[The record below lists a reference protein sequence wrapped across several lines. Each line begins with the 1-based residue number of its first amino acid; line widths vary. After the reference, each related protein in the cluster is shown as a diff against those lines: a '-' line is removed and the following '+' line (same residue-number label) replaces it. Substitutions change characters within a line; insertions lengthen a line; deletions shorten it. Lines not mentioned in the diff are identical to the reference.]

1 MKYTHIHMY
10 IYTCIC
16 NQQGREMFQTKA
28 ACFVTYSQTPQ
39 HIVFY
44 LLLSLSPF
52 IPSPTFSHTLIRRE
66 IMQMLSDTKKFSNS
80 SDRGDDSDCDCA
92 SDCSNCDRFNV
103 TMKSA
108 TATCGCWTEGKGRE
122 GSIKCSV
129 FDYSQSSFMW
139 QSDKFD

>member
-44 LLLSLSPF
+44 LLLSLHPLSYF
-52 IPSPTFSHTLIRRE
+52 LTHTYKAR
-66 IMQMLSDTKKFSNS
+66 DN
-80 SDRGDDSDCDCA
+80 A
-92 SDCSNCDRFNV
+92 NV
-103 TMKSA
+103 ERYEK
-108 TATCGCWTEGKGRE
+108 
-122 GSIKCSV
+122 I
-129 FDYSQSSFMW
+129 FQ
-139 QSDKFD
+139 